1 MPTLDMTY
9 NTIVTILS
17 AVITGGFVLVFI
29 EIGNRKNRENDR
41 YQLIMEPFMRKL
53 CAYFRYVGRV
63 ANRIIYPKRLN
74 DNEQEFK
81 FLVETMER
89 HGSELIIGGGDYA
102 LNHFTSKE
110 LNFIGYG
117 INNIWYYY
125 DRMRPCN
132 LQWDEDFSGNRKLI
146 DKELVKL
153 DKAYLKE
160 PIDLRQLSSISGDF
174 FMDVYQPIEYEP
186 TNHELL
192 SKLYRG
198 QSILVSLSLFLVL
211 ITLCLMISMPLPI
224 CFLKAMTILIVLLFG
239 VCLIILFVEE
249 KRQLQ
254 WVYNVAQCF
263 RKMFCKKKNAHPNT

>member
-41 YQLIMEPFMRKL
+41 YRFVMEPFMRKL
-53 CAYFRYVGRV
+53 CAYFRYVDWV
-63 ANRIIYPKRLN
+63 AKRIIYSKQLN
-74 DNEQEFK
+74 ENEQEFK
-81 FLVETMER
+81 FLMDTMA
-89 HGSELIIGGGDYA
+89 HYGSELIIGGGDYA

-146 DKELVKL
+146 DKELIKL
-153 DKAYLKE
+153 DRSYLNE
-160 PIDLRQLSSISGDF
+160 PLGLNQLSTISGEF
-174 FMDVYQPIEYEP
+174 FTDVFQPIEYEP
-186 TNHELL
+186 ENHELL

-198 QSILVSLSLFLVL
+198 QSMFVGASLFLVL
-211 ITLCLMISMPLPI
+211 ITLCLMIVVLLPI
-224 CFLKAMTILIVLLFG
+224 WFMKTMTIFIVCLFG
-239 VCLIILFVEE
+239 VCLLFLFVEE
-249 KRQLQ
+249 RNQLQ
-254 WVYNVAQCF
+254 WSYNVAQWI
-263 RKMFCKKKNAHPNT
+263 RKMLGKRERE